1 VDKGAVA
8 YRPWFFAAAGYNLA
22 VFLAALIAPEALLN
36 AFDLSGRI
44 DVPFLQVLAM
54 VIGVYGFA
62 YWLLAEEPVRYAG
75 VVWPGLLGKVLG
87 VVGFLFYAFR
97 GDLPWDFGW
106 VVLFNDVIWLP
117 AFVSFAVRYA
127 RRPLDG

>member
-1 VDKGAVA
+1 MGKGATS
-8 YRPWFFAAAGYNLA
+8 YRPWFFAAAGYNFA
-22 VFLAALIAPEALLN
+22 VFLAALIAPEECLSALGI
-36 AFDLSGRI
+36 SGRI

-62 YWLLAEEPVRYAG
+62 YWLLAKDPIRYAG
-75 VVWPGLLGKVLG
+75 VVWPGLVGKVLG
-87 VVGFLFYAFR
+87 VAGFLFYALR

-117 AFVSFAVRYA
+117 AFASFAVRYA
-127 RRPLDG
+127 RRPLSE